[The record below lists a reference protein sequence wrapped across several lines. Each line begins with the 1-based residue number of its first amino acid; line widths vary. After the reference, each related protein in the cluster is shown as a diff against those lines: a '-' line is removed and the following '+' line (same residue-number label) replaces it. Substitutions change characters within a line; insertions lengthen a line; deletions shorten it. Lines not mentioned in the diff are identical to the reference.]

1 MRYVKKHR
9 VAIALFA
16 VAALA
21 SAVGACAKTPEKSA
35 VPGGALGYDGPPI
48 CPECDAGKSIIP
60 IVYGKPGRELMER
73 AERGEVKLGGCCVT
87 EESPRHYCRDC
98 DLDFR

>member
-1 MRYVKKHR
+1 MRYVKRHR

-21 SAVGACAKTPEKSA
+21 SAVGACAKEPEESS
-35 VPGGALGYDGPPI
+35 VPGGALAYGGPPI
-48 CPECDAGKSIIP
+48 CPECDAGKNVIP

-87 EESPRHYCRDC
+87 DESPRYHCPDC